1 MTRLLKTILPI
12 ILCALF
18 GLSFASPT
26 QAVASLPI
34 VLPAL
39 TCDALSATDF
49 SAAVGAKVTINHTEM
64 QTSAQGSW
72 CKVSATIAPEIGVQI
87 ALPTQRWS
95 QRFLQ
100 VGCGGLCG
108 SINLSLSN
116 ASGCLPAMN
125 GEFVVAATDMGHHGS
140 MMDASWAEDPQ
151 KRIDFAWRAN
161 HLTAVLAKAVMQTLY
176 RQPPKYAYF
185 MGCSDG
191 GREALMEAQRFPQDF
206 DGISAGAPAA
216 FFQFQNSFFHG
227 WNVAAN
233 QRPDGTAILLKN
245 RLPLIHQAVLAH
257 CPTLSGVQD
266 GILQNPYAC
275 QFSESWLPPLSC
287 RCSGSFYLPDAG
299 RDRGGEKAL
308 PRRLRQPRR
317 PVRRGRSAAGFR
329 ATLAGA
335 RDADR
340 PLNVGNDGTT
350 GSAIRAPAR
359 RKTEDPIDAG
369 FSA

>member
-116 ASGCLPAMN
+116 ASGCLLGNERRVCGGSNRYGAPWQYD
-125 GEFVVAATDMGHHGS
+125 GCVMGRRS
-140 MMDASWAEDPQ
+140 
-151 KRIDFAWRAN
+151 
-161 HLTAVLAKAVMQTLY
+161 AKAHRFCLA
-176 RQPPKYAYF
+176 RQPPDRRAGQSGDADALPPAAKVCLLY
-185 MGCSDG
+185 GLLRRRSRSIDG
-191 GREALMEAQRFPQDF
+191 SAAL
-206 DGISAGAPAA
+206 SAG
-216 FFQFQNSFFHG
+216 F
-227 WNVAAN
+227 
-233 QRPDGTAILLKN
+233 
-245 RLPLIHQAVLAH
+245 
-257 CPTLSGVQD
+257 
-266 GILQNPYAC
+266 
-275 QFSESWLPPLSC
+275 
-287 RCSGSFYLPDAG
+287 
-299 RDRGGEKAL
+299 
-308 PRRLRQPRR
+308 
-317 PVRRGRSAAGFR
+317 
-329 ATLAGA
+329 
-335 RDADR
+335 
-340 PLNVGNDGTT
+340 
-350 GSAIRAPAR
+350 
-359 RKTEDPIDAG
+359 
-369 FSA
+369 

>member
-206 DGISAGAPAA
+206 DGI
-216 FFQFQNSFFHG
+216 
-227 WNVAAN
+227 
-233 QRPDGTAILLKN
+233 TALILK
-245 RLPLIHQAVLAH
+245 IKK
-257 CPTLSGVQD
+257 
-266 GILQNPYAC
+266 
-275 QFSESWLPPLSC
+275 
-287 RCSGSFYLPDAG
+287 
-299 RDRGGEKAL
+299 EK
-308 PRRLRQPRR
+308 
-317 PVRRGRSAAGFR
+317 S
-329 ATLAGA
+329 
-335 RDADR
+335 
-340 PLNVGNDGTT
+340 
-350 GSAIRAPAR
+350 
-359 RKTEDPIDAG
+359 KK
-369 FSA
+369 

>member
-275 QFSESWLPPLSC
+275 QFSESWLPAV
-287 RCSGSFYLPDAG
+287 LPMLG
-299 RDRGGEKAL
+299 IVL
-308 PRRLRQPRR
+308 P
-317 PVRRGRSAAGFR
+317 A
-329 ATLAGA
+329 
-335 RDADR
+335 
-340 PLNVGNDGTT
+340 
-350 GSAIRAPAR
+350 
-359 RKTEDPIDAG
+359 
-369 FSA
+369 

>member
-176 RQPPKYAYF
+176 RQPPK
-185 MGCSDG
+185 
-191 GREALMEAQRFPQDF
+191 
-206 DGISAGAPAA
+206 
-216 FFQFQNSFFHG
+216 
-227 WNVAAN
+227 
-233 QRPDGTAILLKN
+233 
-245 RLPLIHQAVLAH
+245 
-257 CPTLSGVQD
+257 
-266 GILQNPYAC
+266 
-275 QFSESWLPPLSC
+275 
-287 RCSGSFYLPDAG
+287 
-299 RDRGGEKAL
+299 
-308 PRRLRQPRR
+308 
-317 PVRRGRSAAGFR
+317 
-329 ATLAGA
+329 
-335 RDADR
+335 
-340 PLNVGNDGTT
+340 
-350 GSAIRAPAR
+350 
-359 RKTEDPIDAG
+359 
-369 FSA
+369 

>member
-1 MTRLLKTILPI
+1 M
-12 ILCALF
+12 
-18 GLSFASPT
+18 
-26 QAVASLPI
+26 
-34 VLPAL
+34 
-39 TCDALSATDF
+39 
-49 SAAVGAKVTINHTEM
+49 
-64 QTSAQGSW
+64 
-72 CKVSATIAPEIGVQI
+72 
-87 ALPTQRWS
+87 
-95 QRFLQ
+95 Q

-151 KRIDFAWRAN
+151 KRIDFARRAN

-245 RLPLIHQAVLAH
+245 RLPLIHQPCWLTARRFPACRMVSCKIRMPVSSLSHGSPAVL
-257 CPTLSGVQD
+257 PML
-266 GILQNPYAC
+266 GIV
-275 QFSESWLPPLSC
+275 LP
-287 RCSGSFYLPDAG
+287 A
-299 RDRGGEKAL
+299 
-308 PRRLRQPRR
+308 
-317 PVRRGRSAAGFR
+317 
-329 ATLAGA
+329 
-335 RDADR
+335 
-340 PLNVGNDGTT
+340 
-350 GSAIRAPAR
+350 
-359 RKTEDPIDAG
+359 
-369 FSA
+369 

>member
-39 TCDALSATDF
+39 TCDALSTTDF

-108 SINLSLSN
+108 SINLNLSN

-140 MMDASWAEDPQ
+140 MMDASWAEIR
-151 KRIDFAWRAN
+151 K
-161 HLTAVLAKAVMQTLY
+161 
-176 RQPPKYAYF
+176 
-185 MGCSDG
+185 
-191 GREALMEAQRFPQDF
+191 
-206 DGISAGAPAA
+206 SASILPGAP
-216 FFQFQNSFFHG
+216 
-227 WNVAAN
+227 
-233 QRPDGTAILLKN
+233 
-245 RLPLIHQAVLAH
+245 
-257 CPTLSGVQD
+257 
-266 GILQNPYAC
+266 
-275 QFSESWLPPLSC
+275 
-287 RCSGSFYLPDAG
+287 
-299 RDRGGEKAL
+299 
-308 PRRLRQPRR
+308 
-317 PVRRGRSAAGFR
+317 
-329 ATLAGA
+329 
-335 RDADR
+335 
-340 PLNVGNDGTT
+340 TT
-350 GSAIRAPAR
+350 
-359 RKTEDPIDAG
+359 
-369 FSA
+369 

>member
-1 MTRLLKTILPI
+1 
-12 ILCALF
+12 
-18 GLSFASPT
+18 
-26 QAVASLPI
+26 
-34 VLPAL
+34 
-39 TCDALSATDF
+39 
-49 SAAVGAKVTINHTEM
+49 M
-64 QTSAQGSW
+64 QGERHYRPQ
-72 CKVSATIAPEIGVQI
+72 IGVQI

-233 QRPDGTAILLKN
+233 QRPDGTAILLKRSLTFDSPRPYWLTVRRFPACRTASCKTPMPVSSL
-245 RLPLIHQAVLAH
+245 RLG
-257 CPTLSGVQD
+257 S
-266 GILQNPYAC
+266 
-275 QFSESWLPPLSC
+275 PLSC
-287 RCSGSFYLPDAG
+287 QRSGPFRLPDTG
-299 RDRGGEKAL
+299 RD
-308 PRRLRQPRR
+308 
-317 PVRRGRSAAGFR
+317 
-329 ATLAGA
+329 
-335 RDADR
+335 
-340 PLNVGNDGTT
+340 
-350 GSAIRAPAR
+350 
-359 RKTEDPIDAG
+359 
-369 FSA
+369 